1 MTVDQHARDL
11 CRNFIGSAADVPR
24 LPPYRCPN
32 NPALWPKMF
41 RCVGRFQFG
50 NLLVLASQVMLH
62 DEGINGWLEVELDT
76 WASVNEAGSTDFR
89 GHDASTGH
97 Y

>member
-1 MTVDQHARDL
+1 M
-11 CRNFIGSAADVPR
+11 CRV
-24 LPPYRCPN
+24 YRPIVVPN

-89 GHDASTGH
+89 GHDPSTGH